1 MTLETSST
9 DPRLAGL
16 EGWIASELGPVP
28 NFKGARYFAEYLR
41 LFGGE
46 FDSIRRIVELGVA
59 EGASLLAWSRLCPEA
74 LCVGV
79 DLHRPPRLESAI
91 ARHGIEKRVMV
102 LVGDHDRPEGFAAAI
117 PDGVDLIVDDGS
129 HLLAPT
135 RRCFQTLF
143 PRLRPGGWYCIE
155 DWGAGYW
162 ESFGGPG
169 GGVHRLVYELVDEI
183 AIKDRMKPEAGRFRV
198 PARQPV
204 PIGEIRIKGVE
215 PIVAIRRKQS

>member
-1 MTLETSST
+1 MTLEGTVP

-16 EGWIASELGPVP
+16 EDWIASELGPAP
-28 NFKGARYFAEYLR
+28 NFKGSRYFAEYLR
-41 LFGGE
+41 LFGDQ

-74 LCVGV
+74 VCLGV
-79 DLHRPPRLESAI
+79 DLHRPARLESALTRLGI
-91 ARHGIEKRVMV
+91 AERVAV
-102 LVGDHDRPEGFAAAI
+102 IAGDHDRPEGFAAAI

-135 RRCFQTLF
+135 RRCFETLF

-162 ESFGGPG
+162 ESFGGPD
-169 GGVHRLVYELVDEI
+169 GGVHRFVYELVDEI
-183 AIKDRMKPEAGRFRV
+183 AIKDRMKPEAGRFRIPV
-198 PARQPV
+198 RQPA
-204 PIGEIRIKGVE
+204 PIEEIRIKGIE
-215 PIVAIRRKQS
+215 PIVSIRRKQS